1 MLLWNSSAAGS
12 VRTPVSRS
20 SAATAPSPTGTY
32 RPGTSAGTPDAVQVS
47 DRFHFWQRLSRRVR
61 DVAAAHRGCLSAELP
76 TASETDAGPV
86 EEVEETA
93 ENAAAD
99 SRVGRYETEGC
110 SRLCMP

>member
-1 MLLWNSSAAGS
+1 
-12 VRTPVSRS
+12 
-20 SAATAPSPTGTY
+20 
-32 RPGTSAGTPDAVQVS
+32 VQVS